1 MTHIFTFSGVHGSGK
16 TTIINSL
23 ANRLTNIGKSVFV
36 MQEFPFIPN
45 IPIGTMDFQAW
56 YQTAMEQRNK
66 VVKALHDMFDII
78 LLDRHPLD
86 VDVYTARLRN
96 STVETVDIEE
106 EVETMHNVYVNDI
119 QYYTWEMDIDKD
131 KWKHKEYT
139 AMFIFERPI
148 QDLLISLKSRRQQE
162 EHRKDWGE
170 EDTEYLEYIIKKF
183 RLFKKNDKTIFIN
196 NKVLKNTND
205 LVFDH
210 VIRRIRDE

>member
-78 LLDRHPLD
+78 LLDRHTLD

-119 QYYTWEMDIDKD
+119 QYYTWELDIDKD

-139 AMFIFERPI
+139 QP
-148 QDLLISLKSRRQQE
+148 
-162 EHRKDWGE
+162 G
-170 EDTEYLEYIIKKF
+170 
-183 RLFKKNDKTIFIN
+183 
-196 NKVLKNTND
+196 
-205 LVFDH
+205 
-210 VIRRIRDE
+210 